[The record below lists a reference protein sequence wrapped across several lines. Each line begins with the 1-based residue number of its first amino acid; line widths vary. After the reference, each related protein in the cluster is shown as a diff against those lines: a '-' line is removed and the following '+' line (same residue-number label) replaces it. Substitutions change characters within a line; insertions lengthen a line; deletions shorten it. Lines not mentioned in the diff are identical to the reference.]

1 MIVFVAIYFYFLIQI
16 IMASKWKDSLAS
28 KEIKNKL
35 STVPATVK
43 ESTKSVE
50 NKISD
55 ESVIVI
61 ENAKKLTKKAWSALK
76 QWKDFVVDKYNN
88 LKTKLNN
95 DETIVK
101 KWTRSEKNIEEW
113 LISDLIKTNQELID
127 LTKKLIDKYDENLKL
142 LQEINRNLSKKK

>member
-113 LISDLIKTNQELID
+113 FISELIKTNHELID